1 MRNLVFL
8 MAWLLAACTAK
19 EKPAQKKSIELHE
32 QALAIGKAVEQKL
45 AAFTTS
51 DSILLDSIELLKA
64 DLELWES
71 NLIEVPGHDHDH
83 HGHDHNHDHGSQPDL
98 TPEMMLEV
106 QTALKI
112 EVEKL
117 NSRIEKLLNNQDEP

>member
-19 EKPAQKKSIELHE
+19 ENPAQKQSIELHE

-51 DSILLDSIELLKA
+51 DSILLDSIEVLKA

-106 QTALKI
+106 QKELLETIQKI
-112 EVEKL
+112 D
-117 NSRIEKLLNNQDEP
+117 SRLTKVAQ